1 MNRNRILYVAVVL
14 FVSAISFLAGM
25 HYSIASTAQAQGR
38 RPFQMYKLIK
48 LDAAT
53 TPPVMADE
61 MNDYAQ
67 MGYRFRDSHDGLVIL
82 EYAGK

>member
-1 MNRNRILYVAVVL
+1 MIRNRILYFAAIV
-14 FVSAISFLAGM
+14 FVSITSFLAGM
-25 HYSIASTAQAQGR
+25 HFSTVSAAQAQGR